1 MATKKQQETET
12 HYNADDLRELTGLE
26 PIRQS
31 PAQYIGSTSSVSAVN
46 GKGNA
51 KEGEILTAGGFHL
64 FVEILNNSSD
74 EANSFDSKGKP
85 NADLIEVRLHAD
97 QSITVTDNGRGVPP
111 DINKETGKSGIEMTY
126 FTMNAGGKFKGR
138 AGKIGGGYVG
148 AASSG
153 LHGIGG
159 A

>member
-1 MATKKQQETET
+1 MATKKQQETES

-31 PAQYIGSTSSVSAVN
+31 PAQYIGSTASVSAIN

-51 KEGEILTAGGFHL
+51 KEGEVLTAGGFHL

-85 NADLIEVRLHAD
+85 NADLIEIRLH
-97 QSITVTDNGRGVPP
+97 
-111 DINKETGKSGIEMTY
+111 
-126 FTMNAGGKFKGR
+126 
-138 AGKIGGGYVG
+138 
-148 AASSG
+148 
-153 LHGIGG
+153 
-159 A
+159 